1 MGDKAQASGRK
12 SREEPLVF
20 GVDFETDKARFRHRR
35 FVELITASAALG
47 IAVSG
52 CAPPPPSP
60 SPTPTPSAS
69 PTPTPSPSPT
79 EPANLGTIPPGVT
92 GAELQVDG
100 VTQPAANRFSRPTP
114 RSRDGTCRW
123 RTPRAATPIPCGAA
137 GSWAKR

>member
-52 CAPPPPSP
+52 CAPP
-60 SPTPTPSAS
+60 TPSAS

-100 VTQPAANRFSRPTP
+100 VTQ
-114 RSRDGTCRW
+114 W
-123 RTPRAATPIPCGAA
+123 IQCGAA
-137 GSWAKR
+137 IPANSVCTCNCVTGTQVCSCVGVCSCAGDTGGGSHYWYPN